1 MEALCLRWVNGW
13 SWLKKPK
20 VQRLVCL
27 ASSVVGLICYAL
39 SSTFNRLLGNW
50 SWWKMLLY
58 IVFSFIIFL
67 AVWFAPPRSSS
78 TSHRLKAH
86 LAFFVLIITSV
97 YSFWFDNV
105 VKGKPDA
112 YSLISCAAFATMS
125 LGLSNLTQLGFQ
137 IDLLYFFCGS
147 LTVQLMKIKL
157 WLVIVGG
164 GFSYS
169 LLQLRYCPRD
179 TEGENLQL
187 QVQNQVTIQIDDS
200 ESQMSQEA
208 NADVGSSVGTSPED
222 AQEHLLTQSNSLPQD
237 DGEVPPKTKRKNSSA
252 DRHFRR
258 TTSAYIVRKCVPD
271 ADDGTNSNPI

>member
-1 MEALCLRWVNGW
+1 MEAIYLRWVNGW

-169 LLQLRYCPRD
+169 LLQLRYYPRD
-179 TEGENLQL
+179 TQGQNLQR
-187 QVQNQVTIQIDDS
+187 QVPHQKMGIYSCKAIHIDK
-200 ESQMSQEA
+200 MMIL
-208 NADVGSSVGTSPED
+208 SS
-222 AQEHLLTQSNSLPQD
+222 N
-237 DGEVPPKTKRKNSSA
+237 NSS
-252 DRHFRR
+252 
-258 TTSAYIVRKCVPD
+258 
-271 ADDGTNSNPI
+271 

>member
-1 MEALCLRWVNGW
+1 
-13 SWLKKPK
+13 
-20 VQRLVCL
+20 
-27 ASSVVGLICYAL
+27 
-39 SSTFNRLLGNW
+39 
-50 SWWKMLLY
+50 
-58 IVFSFIIFL
+58 
-67 AVWFAPPRSSS
+67 
-78 TSHRLKAH
+78 
-86 LAFFVLIITSV
+86 
-97 YSFWFDNV
+97 
-105 VKGKPDA
+105 VKGKADA

-157 WLVIVGG
+157 WLVIGGG

-179 TEGENLQL
+179 TEGENLHL
-187 QVQNQVTIQIDDS
+187 QVQNQVTIQVDDL
-200 ESQMSQEA
+200 ESQMLEEA
-208 NADVGSSVGTSPED
+208 NGDVDTSLGTSPED
-222 AQEHLLTQSNSLPQD
+222 AQEHLLTQSNSHPQD
-237 DGEVPPKTKRKNSSA
+237 DGEVPHPEGNSERAYPKTKMKNSST